1 MTSLKIIQALI
12 LALLLTPVKAKTL
25 KTAILGTGCFW
36 CSQEDME
43 KVKGVQSAIPGYS
56 GGDLKNPT
64 YKNHKGHIEVIL
76 ITYNPKVVPFEELLK
91 KFWRQHDPTDGGGSF
106 CDRGPSYRNVIFYQ
120 TEKERKIA
128 EKTRTIVRK
137 FLKRDVKTL
146 IRKAKTFT
154 RAEEYHIHY
163 AQKNPFRYKYYRWN
177 CGRDQTLKRL
187 WK

>member
-1 MTSLKIIQALI
+1 MRIIKALI
-12 LALLLTPVKAKTL
+12 LVLLLPSVNAETL

-43 KVKGVQSAIPGYS
+43 KVKGIKSAIPGYS

-64 YKNHKGHIEVIL
+64 YKNHSGHIEVIK
-76 ITYNPKVVPFEELLK
+76 ITYDPKIISYQNLLK

-106 CDRGPSYRNVIFYQ
+106 CDRGPSYRNVIFYK
-120 TEKERKIA
+120 TEKEKKIA
-128 EKTRTIVRK
+128 ERSKAMVQK

-146 IRKAKTFT
+146 IRKAKKFT
-154 RAEEYHIHY
+154 RAEDYHIHY
-163 AQKNPFRYKYYRWN
+163 ARKNPFRYKYYRWN